1 LHIDPEIASFL
12 DPPFPNDMD
21 DLTATR
27 QALEVLAETEIAN
40 RDPSP
45 DGLEWFDQIVSDEDG
60 RLEVTVRIYRR
71 TDATSECGALLFV
84 HGGAFVFGDL
94 ESEHARCVRLAS
106 AANCVVVSVDYRL
119 APEHPYPAALDDVFT
134 SLNWLRRNSAALN
147 VDPTRIGVGGVSA
160 GGAIAA
166 GVVLKA
172 RDVHGPWLRVQLLVY
187 PVIDNATTAKSIDQF
202 FTTEPWDGERTRKIW
217 PMYLKGLE
225 GDVPPYA
232 SVARATDLSRLP
244 TTYLMTAEGDPLRD
258 EGLHYAQRLLDA
270 GVSVEVH
277 NFLHTYHG
285 FDVVAPG
292 SRLSEVALN
301 EQVDFLR
308 RELSA

>member
-1 LHIDPEIASFL
+1 LDVDPEIAAFL
-12 DPPFPNDMD
+12 DPPIPNDMD
-21 DLTATR
+21 DLAATR
-27 QALEVLAETEIAN
+27 RALGTLAETAIAS
-40 RDPSP
+40 RGPLP
-45 DGLEWFDQIVSDEDG
+45 DGLEWFDQVISDEDD
-60 RLEVTVRIYRR
+60 RLQVNVRIYRR
-71 TDATSECGALLFV
+71 TDATGECGALLFV
-84 HGGAFVFGDL
+84 HGGAFVLGDL
-94 ESEHARCVRLAS
+94 ESEHARCVRFAS
-106 AANCVVVSVDYRL
+106 EANCVVVSVDYRL
-119 APEHPYPAALDDVFT
+119 APEHPYPAALDDVYT
-134 SLNWLRRNSAALN
+134 ALMWLRQNAPGLT

-172 RDVHGPWLRVQLLVY
+172 RDEDGPWLRFQLLVY
-187 PVIDNATTAKSIDQF
+187 PVIDSATTAKSIDQYF
-202 FTTEPWDGERTRKIW
+202 KTEPWDGERTRKIW
-217 PMYLKGLE
+217 PMYLKGLD

-232 SVARATDLSRLP
+232 SVARSTDLSRLP

-258 EGLHYAQRLLDA
+258 EGLLYAQRLLDA

-292 SRLSEVALN
+292 TRLSESALN

-308 RELSA
+308 RELGA